1 MTDTKTELIKP
12 VNIFSRFLLLPT
24 VVKIILALIVPAAG
38 WFVYQNVIVGATK
51 KVTYQTTAAVKDT
64 LVTTVSA
71 SGSVSSGGSVAITT
85 GVTGMVNQVYV
96 KNGDTVTQGE
106 KIADITLDRDSQQK
120 QAQAWASYLS
130 AQNQLNSAQASLF
143 SLQSSLYSKWKIYT
157 DLAENS
163 TYTNGDGSPNSSER
177 TLPAFTTVQDDWFSA
192 EANYKNQQSVIA
204 QTQAAITSSYYN
216 YQLLSSTITA
226 PESGTVQNMTI
237 AAGVPLFTQSSS
249 SNSNSVVTQQVG
261 TVNSSGV
268 VLAVVNLSEIDAG
281 SVTPGQKVTM
291 TLDAFPNKTFTGKV
305 LVINTNG
312 AVSSGVTTY
321 PATIGFDTAEK
332 NMYPNMAVDAQII
345 TSVKDNAILVPSGAI
360 QTANGQSTVRVMNKN
375 GQVSTVPVEI
385 GGSNDT
391 QTEITSGVNEGDE
404 IVTGTTGGTSATTS
418 TGGASVFSALG
429 GRGGAGG
436 FGGGGGAVRVAT
448 GR

>member
-1 MTDTKTELIKP
+1 MVDTKTELIKSK
-12 VNIFSRFLLLPT
+12 NIFSKIAELPAI
-24 VVKIILALIVPAAG
+24 VKIIFVLAVLAGG
-38 WFVYQNVIVGATK
+38 WFVYQNVIGGAAK

-71 SGSVSSGGSVAITT
+71 SGTVSSGGSVAITT

-120 QAQAWASYLS
+120 QAEAWASYLS
-130 AQNQLNSAQASLF
+130 SQNQLNSAQASLF
-143 SLQSSLYSKWKIYT
+143 SLQSSLYGKWKIYT

-163 TYTNGDGSPNSSER
+163 TYTNGDGSPNTSER
-177 TLPAFTTVQDDWFSA
+177 TLPAFTTVQDDWFAA

-261 TVNSSGV
+261 TVNASGT
-268 VLAVVNLSEIDAG
+268 VLAVVNLSEVDVA

-312 AVSSGVTTY
+312 SVSSGVTTY

-345 TSVKDNAILVPSGAI
+345 TSVKDNAILVPTGAI
-360 QTANGQSTVRVMNKN
+360 QTANGTSTVRVMGKN
-375 GQVSTVPVEI
+375 GQVSTVSVEV

-404 IVTGTTGGTSATTS
+404 VVTGTTGGTTAATS
-418 TGGASVFSALG
+418 TGTSVFSSIG
-429 GRGGAGG
+429 GRGGGG
-436 FGGGGGAVRVAT
+436 FGGGGGATRVTT